1 MRRYCF
7 LLLMFFTLRLTAQPA
22 DTVRISLNAIAGLQY
37 DQVRFAVKPGAI
49 VKIVLTNR
57 DEMNHNLVFTR
68 PEKRIEVVEA
78 AIAMGNQGP
87 SQNYVP
93 NSSEVLA
100 FIPLLEPGKTDSVIM
115 KVPGKTG
122 IYPYVCTFPGHG
134 FAMYGA
140 MYVTYGNLPSAAD
153 DPNIPLA
160 RRKDAPETASHDH
173 MAPSGH
179 PYQPSPPFFY
189 RVLMPDAGPAAIAV
203 SLPQELSYCWD
214 AGTCRLRYAWSGGFL
229 DMNDYWNIKGELS
242 ARILGTIFYRDKTTF
257 PLRTGTPDHIPVVEF
272 KGYQLI
278 RQYPEFHYLL
288 DGMDVYELIQP
299 KTDGSGLVRIFRIP
313 SAQQS
318 VWFVHGLEDGVA
330 YESSVGKWN
339 GEKLLLSPT
348 DAKKIVITMTKAE
361 GQKP

>member
-1 MRRYCF
+1 
-7 LLLMFFTLRLTAQPA
+7 MFFALRISGQPA
-22 DTVRISLNAIAGLQY
+22 DTVRISINAIAGLQY

-87 SQNYVP
+87 SRHYVP
-93 NSSEVLA
+93 QSPEVLA
-100 FIPLLEPGKTDSVIM
+100 FVPLLEPGKKDSLVF

-140 MYVTYGNLPSAAD
+140 MYVTYGNLPPIGD
-153 DPNIPLA
+153 DPNIPIS
-160 RRKDAPETASHDH
+160 RRKDMAENTGHDH
-173 MAPSGH
+173 NTPSGH
-179 PYQPSPPFFY
+179 PYQPAPPFLY

-203 SLPQELSYCWD
+203 SLPQQLSYCWD
-214 AGTCRLRYAWSGGFL
+214 AGVCRLRYAWKGAFVE
-229 DMNDYWNIKGELS
+229 MNDYWKIKGEPH
-242 ARILGTIFYRDKTTF
+242 ARILGTVFYRDLTAF
-257 PLRTGTPDHIPVVEF
+257 PLRIGTPDHIPTVKF

-299 KTDGSGLVRIFRIP
+299 KADGSGLVRTFRFPAASMPI
-313 SAQQS
+313 
-318 VWFVHGLEDGVA
+318 WFVYGLEDGVT
-330 YESSVGKWN
+330 YESSVGKWA
-339 GEKLLLSPT
+339 GEKLILSPAE
-348 DAKKIVITMTKAE
+348 AKKFVITMTQAE